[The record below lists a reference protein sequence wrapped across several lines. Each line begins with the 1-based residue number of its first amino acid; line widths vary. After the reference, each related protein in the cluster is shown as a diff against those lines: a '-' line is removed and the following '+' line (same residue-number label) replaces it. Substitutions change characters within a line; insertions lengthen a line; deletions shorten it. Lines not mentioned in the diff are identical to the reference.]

1 MKMYEYLIGE
11 YVNNKLT
18 EQDINSFALN
28 KNIHLT
34 QDEIKII
41 YVYIKNYWKEFY
53 KGNPA
58 ELFIE
63 LKEKLNKKTYDT
75 IIKLYEEYKNKI

>member
-1 MKMYEYLIGE
+1 MYEYLIGE

-18 EQDINSFALN
+18 EQDINNFALK

-34 QDEIKII
+34 EDEIRTI

-53 KGNPA
+53 KGDPT

-63 LKEKLNKKTYDT
+63 LKEKLNKETYDT

>member
-11 YVNNKLT
+11 YINNKLS
-18 EQDINSFALN
+18 ENDINTFAKK

-34 QDEIKII
+34 DDETKII

-53 KGNPA
+53 KGDPTN
-58 ELFIE
+58 LFIE
-63 LKEKLNKKTYDT
+63 LKEKLNKETYNT
-75 IIKLYEEYKNKI
+75 IIKLYKEYKNKI